1 MLVDLTGETF
11 AETLEN
17 SDIVILDFWATWCG
31 PCRQFAPV
39 FEKVSRDYDDIV
51 FGRIDTE
58 ANQELS
64 AQFGI
69 VSIPTLMVFREK
81 VLVFQQAGA
90 LREPQLRELIEQVKG
105 LDMDVVREQ
114 IAQAEAAEQG

>member
-17 SDIVILDFWATWCG
+17 NDIVILDFWATWCG

-39 FEKVSRDYDDIV
+39 FEKVSRDYEDIV
-51 FGRIDTE
+51 FGKIDTE

-81 VLVFQQAGA
+81 VLVFHQAGA
-90 LREPQLRELIEQVKG
+90 VREPQLRDLVEQVKG

>member
-51 FGRIDTE
+51 FGKIDTE

>member
-1 MLVDLTGETF
+1 MLVDLTGETL

-17 SDIVILDFWATWCG
+17 NDIVILDFWAAWCG

-39 FEKVSRDYDDIV
+39 FEKVSRDYEDIV
-51 FGRIDTE
+51 FGKIDTE

-69 VSIPTLMVFREK
+69 VSIPNLMVFREK

-90 LREPQLRELIEQVKG
+90 LREPQLRDLVEQVKG